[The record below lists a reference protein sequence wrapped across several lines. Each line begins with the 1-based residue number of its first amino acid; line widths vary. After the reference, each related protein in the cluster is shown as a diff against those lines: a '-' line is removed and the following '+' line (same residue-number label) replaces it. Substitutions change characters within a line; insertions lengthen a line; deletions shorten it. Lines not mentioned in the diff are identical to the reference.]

1 MINYN
6 SKSFF
11 TWRQI
16 RLSRDVNKAKE
27 AMYRVKNQ
35 YKLRPK
41 RATERESKM
50 LAKAQKWGNS
60 LAVRIPKNVA
70 AECGITAGS
79 AVEVFREDNYIVIK
93 PSCKKRF
100 SLETLLAKITDDN
113 LHSVVQTGE
122 PVGKELL

>member
-1 MINYN
+1 
-6 SKSFF
+6 
-11 TWRQI
+11 
-16 RLSRDVNKAKE
+16 
-27 AMYRVKNQ
+27 
-35 YKLRPK
+35 
-41 RATERESKM
+41 M

-70 AECGITAGS
+70 EECGITADS

-93 PSCKKRF
+93 PSHKRRF

-113 LHSVVQTGE
+113 LHSEVQTGE